1 MRLFALGAL
10 SLAGLTFA
18 QEPANRNLNLVGDRF
33 PPLKFEELT
42 PAQKTMVDHLLSGER
57 RGLGGPFNVL
67 LRSPEMGDAA
77 QQFGAMGRFN
87 ASLSRQ
93 VNETGIIM
101 TARDRTSQPRPLGV
115 RTPERFEH
123 RWWARLSWSC
133 AAIASR
139 DWDTTK

>member
-33 PPLKFEELT
+33 RPLKFEELT

-77 QQFGAMGRFN
+77 QQFGAIGRFHP
-87 ASLSRQ
+87 SLPRQ
-93 VNETGIIM
+93 VAETVIIM
-101 TARDRTSQPRPLGV
+101 TARDWTSQ
-115 RTPERFEH
+115 FEWNAH
-123 RWWARLSWSC
+123 
-133 AAIASR
+133 
-139 DWDTTK
+139 